1 MREVAGQ
8 RADQGV
14 DDVGQGVSAGLRERG
29 VDRGQFGPLVRAWR
43 DAAAGYSDEEL
54 RLLLDFQRRFEGIVR
69 DQLARLR
76 GDLDRGARG

>member
-1 MREVAGQ
+1 VRRCATGEG
-8 RADQGV
+8 GV
-14 DDVGQGVSAGLRERG
+14 TSAGLREIG
-29 VDRGQFGPLVRAWR
+29 PTFGPLVRAWR